1 MVKPMKSYAI
11 LCVLLALM
19 LALAG
24 CGAESKPDTVGSQ
37 AAPASE
43 SGAASRE
50 PGSKVELTVS
60 AAASLTDALKEI
72 RQAYE
77 SQHPD
82 IKLNLNFGASGA
94 LQKQIEQGAPADL
107 FLSASVQTM
116 KALVDKHLIDKERQ
130 TDLLANEL
138 VVVVPADGN
147 PAVEGVQELRDLAE
161 DVVQNVAIGIPES
174 VPAGSYAKEALENA
188 NLWESLQSKTVQA
201 KDVRQ
206 VLQYVETG
214 NADAGFVYKTD
225 ALTSGKAKI
234 AFAVDPNLYTPI
246 VYPAGVVKE
255 TKHPREAEDF
265 YMYLQTKEALDV
277 FVQYGF
283 SVPSKT

>member
-24 CGAESKPDTVGSQ
+24 CGTKPDGAGSH

-50 PGSKVELTVS
+50 PGPKVELTVS

-77 SQHPD
+77 SRHPD

-161 DVVQNVAIGIPES
+161 DAVQNVAIGIPES

>member
-24 CGAESKPDTVGSQ
+24 CGTKPDGAGSHT
-37 AAPASE
+37 APASE

-50 PGSKVELTVS
+50 PGPKVELTVS

-77 SQHPD
+77 SRHPD

-161 DVVQNVAIGIPES
+161 DAVQNVAIGIPES

>member
-24 CGAESKPDTVGSQ
+24 CGAESKPDTVGGH

-50 PGSKVELTVS
+50 PGPKVELTVS

-77 SQHPD
+77 SRHPD

-161 DVVQNVAIGIPES
+161 DAVQNVAIGIPES
-174 VPAGSYAKEALENA
+174 VPAGNYAKEALENA